1 MLGLFKKKPLLSVD
15 GLVAR
20 IGPWMGP
27 GEINGTVLLL
37 EGIPK
42 PFIVLRDS
50 QQASA
55 TWLGLT
61 SPGDEV
67 TFVAKEADDT
77 YSVSL
82 STFCNKTLESG
93 KGAA

>member
-1 MLGLFKKKPLLSVD
+1 MFGLFKKKPLLSVD
-15 GLVAR
+15 GVVSR

-37 EGIPK
+37 EGWGE

-50 QQASA
+50 EQASA

-61 SPGDEV
+61 APGDEV
-67 TFVAKEADDT
+67 RFFAKKSEEG
-77 YSVSL
+77 YSVPL
-82 STFCNKTLESG
+82 STFSNKTLEARKEG
-93 KGAA
+93 L